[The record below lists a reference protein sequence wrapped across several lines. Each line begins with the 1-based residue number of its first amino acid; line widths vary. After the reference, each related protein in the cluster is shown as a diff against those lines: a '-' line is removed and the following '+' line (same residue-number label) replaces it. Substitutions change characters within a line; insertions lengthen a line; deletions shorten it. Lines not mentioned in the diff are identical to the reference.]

1 MAYHIP
7 EEEALD
13 RDALQGLQRRKL
25 AAMLDAIVPANAF
38 YRRRLDGLSLDAA
51 RDSLTGLPF
60 TTREEIQA
68 DQAAHPPYGSRLTYP
83 IDNYCRIHQTSGTT
97 GRPLRCLDR
106 AEDWEGWKR
115 CWGII
120 FRAAGVTAADR
131 FLFPFSFGPFI
142 GFWAGFEGAVALG
155 NLCLP
160 AGGMSTEA
168 RLRLLIDHDV
178 TFVACTPTYA
188 LRMAEVAVAEGIDLA
203 GTAVRGLIVA
213 GEPGGNIPAVRA
225 KIESAWGARVFDHPG
240 MSEVGPYGFECVE
253 SPGTVHV
260 IESEFIEEV
269 IAPETGRLVPKGE
282 AGELV
287 LTTLG
292 RWGSPLIRYRTGDR
306 VRVTRGQCR
315 CGRSFARMEGG
326 LLGRY
331 DDMLIIR
338 GNNVFPAAIEGI
350 LREFV
355 EVAEFRLRADGG
367 GAMAQLTIEIEP
379 TADAAVGALPDRIE
393 RAVRDRLHFKP
404 QVRLVRAGNLP
415 RFELKARRVIRP
427 RTDEKP

>member
-13 RDALQGLQRRKL
+13 RDALRELQRRRL
-25 AAMLDAIVPANAF
+25 AAMLDAILPANAF
-38 YRRRLDGLSLDAA
+38 YRRRFDGLSFDAA
-51 RDSLTGLPF
+51 RDSLTDLPF
-60 TTREEIQA
+60 TTREDIQA

-83 IDNYCRIHQTSGTT
+83 IDDYCRLHQTSGTM

-106 AEDWEGWKR
+106 AEDWEDWKR

-168 RLRLLIDHDV
+168 RLRFLIDQDV

-260 IESEFIEEV
+260 METEFIEEV
-269 IAPETGRLVPKGE
+269 VAPETGRPVPEGD

-292 RWGSPLIRYRTGDR
+292 RWGSPVIRYRTGDR
-306 VRVTRGQCR
+306 VRVTRGCCR
-315 CGRSFARMEGG
+315 CGRSFTRMEGG

-331 DDMLIIR
+331 DDMMIIR
-338 GNNVFPAAIEGI
+338 GNNVFPAVIEGI

-355 EVAEFRLRADGG
+355 EVAEFRLRADVG

-379 TADAAVGALPDRIE
+379 TADAAVGALSDRIE

-404 QVRLVRAGNLP
+404 LVRLVRAGSLP
-415 RFELKARRVIRP
+415 RFEMKARRVIRP
-427 RTDEKP
+427 

>member
-13 RDALQGLQRRKL
+13 RDALRELQRRRL
-25 AAMLDAIVPANAF
+25 AAMLDAILPANAF
-38 YRRRLDGLSLDAA
+38 YRRRFDGLSFDAA
-51 RDSLTGLPF
+51 RDSLTDLPF
-60 TTREEIQA
+60 TTREDIQA

-83 IDNYCRIHQTSGTT
+83 IDDYCRLHQTSGTM

-106 AEDWEGWKR
+106 AEDWEDWKR

-168 RLRLLIDHDV
+168 RLRFLIDQDV

-260 IESEFIEEV
+260 METEFIEEV
-269 IAPETGRLVPKGE
+269 VAPETGRPVPEGD

-292 RWGSPLIRYRTGDR
+292 RWGSPVIRYRTGDR
-306 VRVTRGQCR
+306 VRVTRGRCR
-315 CGRSFARMEGG
+315 CGRSFTRMEGG

-331 DDMLIIR
+331 DDMMIIR
-338 GNNVFPAAIEGI
+338 GNNVFPAVIEGI

-355 EVAEFRLRADGG
+355 EVAEFRLHAEAG

-379 TADAAVGALPDRIE
+379 TADAAVGALSDRIE

-404 QVRLVRAGNLP
+404 LVRLVRAGSLP
-415 RFELKARRVIRP
+415 RFEMKARRVIRP
-427 RTDEKP
+427 